1 MLMKRQDSLLLVIDV
16 QEHLAPVMDSPR
28 EVINNCSR
36 LLKAARELGVPF
48 LITEQYPK
56 GLGATMIDLRQAAG
70 EGTEYLPKLEFSCV
84 QNQAIL
90 DKIKA
95 SGRRQIVIC
104 GLECHICVT
113 QTALE
118 LKDLGFEVFVVTDA
132 TSSRRALETVIAFQ
146 RLAAHGVDMVSAE
159 MVVYEWLE
167 RAGTPEFKSLSK
179 VK

>member
-16 QEHLAPVMDSPR
+16 QEHLAPVMESPR

-36 LLKAARELGVPF
+36 LIKTARELGVPF
-48 LITEQYPK
+48 LITEQYPQ

-70 EGTEYLPKLEFSCV
+70 EGAEYLPKLEFSCV

-95 SGRRQIVIC
+95 SGRHQIVIC
-104 GLECHICVT
+104 GLESHICVT

-118 LKDLGFEVFVVTDA
+118 LKNLGFEIFVVTDA
-132 TSSRRALETVIAFQ
+132 VSSRRALEAVVAFQ
-146 RLAAHGVDMVSAE
+146 RLAVHGVDVVSAE
-159 MVVYEWLE
+159 MVVYEWLG